1 MFSSGYYVYLVI
13 KKMKKVFGEYKA
25 GGIPRSNGVNMIV
38 SILAVTLFIGMTMQS
53 AIAAPIPTMEIE
65 PPTVSEEECVTC
77 NLVGPE
83 DDEPKCETC
92 AQAVF
97 HAVKYMVDHVK
108 TSLQGKGKY
117 FLKSADA
124 TILIFEGLFLG
135 IKDSGFRVKID
146 YNDLNNTIDFWVTKL
161 VGPQLFFITR
171 FMARLGAIS
180 IGITWYLMSFC
191 VDTSK
196 LTTNS

>member
-1 MFSSGYYVYLVI
+1 
-13 KKMKKVFGEYKA
+13 MKKVFGKYKA
-25 GGIPRSNGVNMIV
+25 GGIPRSKGVKTII
-38 SILAVTLFIGMTMQS
+38 SIIAVTLFIGIAMQT
-53 AIAAPIPTMEIE
+53 ALAAPIPTMEIE
-65 PPTVSEEECVTC
+65 PPAVQEECVTC
-77 NLVGPE
+77 NFVGPE
-83 DDEPKCETC
+83 DEEPKCETC
-92 AQAVF
+92 VQAVF
-97 HAVKYMVDHVK
+97 HAVKYMVGHVK

-135 IKDSGFRVKID
+135 IKDSGFRIKID
-146 YNDLNNTIDFWVTKL
+146 YNDLNNTVDFWVTKL

-196 LTTNS
+196 LTTHS